1 MEMDE
6 AAIRLNCLAS
16 IGQQPS
22 LQGFQFTSRYLVI
35 RHSPT
40 VPLFNELFY
49 DEAAGLQ
56 FWFEELQRER
66 R

>member
-16 IGQQPS
+16 IGQQP
-22 LQGFQFTSRYLVI
+22 YLVI